1 MKISNKIEALLFVA
15 GNEGLTLNEIAYMT
29 QISTGNLYTEMMEL
43 KQSYDNSDES
53 SLTILE
59 IGERFMLSTKKEYAS
74 LLKSYAQSSI
84 NQSLSQAALECLS
97 IVAYKQPI
105 TRIEIEEL
113 RGVQSSGS
121 VQKLVTRRLIE
132 EKGRVDGPG
141 RAKLYGTTAYFL
153 DYFGLKTVDELPPVE
168 QLDEKAEKEIPND
181 LFFDR
186 FKEQFEKLEEE
197 QDEV

>member
-1 MKISNKIEALLFVA
+1 MKVSSKIEALLFVS
-15 GNEGLTLNEIAYMT
+15 GNEGLTLTEISQM
-29 QISTGNLYTEMMEL
+29 INLSTSNLYNELTEL
-43 KQSYDNSDES
+43 KKRYEESETS

-59 IGERFMLSTKKEYAS
+59 VGDRFMLSTKKEYAS
-74 LLKSYAQSSI
+74 LLKQYAQSSI

-105 TRIEIEEL
+105 TRAEIEEL

-132 EKGRVDGPG
+132 EKSRVDGPG
-141 RAKLYGTTAYFL
+141 RAILYGTTAYFL

-168 QLDEKAEKEIPND
+168 QLDENAEKEIPND

-197 QDEV
+197 QEEI